1 MSFSA
6 KKSPMTTLSPDAVP
20 AFEKENNA
28 CWVITDGSA
37 GMENQCIGLAEAM
50 GFIPIVKR
58 IQTKKPWR
66 WLPPSLWLD
75 PLNQLK
81 DTGDKLEAP
90 WPEIV
95 ITCGRQAIPMSIAIR
110 RASKGK
116 TFTVHIQTPNTGI
129 SNFDL
134 IVVPEHDKLRGENV
148 LVSRGSLTRITDEKL
163 TEEKQNFSSELSDL
177 TGPIYT
183 VLVGGPNKCYD
194 VTPDTM
200 KTLCRRLE
208 QLHKQTGGYFLVTT
222 SRRTGEENEV
232 ILKETLAKL
241 PHTLWDG
248 TGANPYFAYLA
259 AADAIIVTAD
269 SVNMVCEAATTGK
282 PVFVFELP
290 GGNRKFNYFHNEMQ
304 KAEFTKPFTDN
315 PVIWSPPKLDETNRI
330 AKEVHKLIKKR

>member
-1 MSFSA
+1 
-6 KKSPMTTLSPDAVP
+6 MTTLSPNAVP

-37 GMENQCIGLAEAM
+37 GMENQCVGLAEAM
-50 GFIPIVKR
+50 GCIPIVKR

-66 WLPPSLWLD
+66 WLPPQLWIN
-75 PLNQLK
+75 PLGQLK
-81 DTGDKLEAP
+81 STGDQLEAP
-90 WPEIV
+90 WPDLI

-116 TFTVHIQTPNTGI
+116 TFTVHIQSPNADI

-134 IVVPEHDKLRGENV
+134 VVVPEHDKLRGNNV
-148 LVSRGSLTRITDEKL
+148 LVSKGSLTRINDAKLRDEKSKFL
-163 TEEKQNFSSELSDL
+163 SELEGL
-177 TGPIYT
+177 QGPIYT
-183 VLVGGPNKCYD
+183 VLVGGPNRCYD

-200 KTLCRRLE
+200 RLLCTRLE
-208 QLHKQTGGYFLVTT
+208 NLHKQTSGHFLVTT
-222 SRRTGEENEV
+222 SRRTGEDNEA
-232 ILKETLAKL
+232 ILKETLTRL

-269 SVNMVCEAATTGK
+269 SVNMICEAATAGK

-290 GGNRKFNYFHNEMQ
+290 GGNRKFNAFHQEMQ
-304 KAEFTKPFTDN
+304 KAGFTKPFSDN
-315 PVIWSPPKLDETNRI
+315 LLLWSPPKLDETNRI
-330 AKEVHKLIKKR
+330 ATEVLASFKKR